1 VVYYRRKR
9 GSPRNQHNHELL
21 AIQTYEYLPRIS
33 SVPAVVMQSTHDGY
47 LTAEAAGALFG
58 PDTEMKS

>member
-1 VVYYRRKR
+1 
-9 GSPRNQHNHELL
+9 
-21 AIQTYEYLPRIS
+21 
-33 SVPAVVMQSTHDGY
+33 VVMQSTHDGY